1 MEAHVLR
8 DTATLNRTT
17 LPVYKLGCAGG
28 GAHTIE
34 VALHRLAGVRH
45 AYVNPATEMAYV
57 AYDATLVDVPALTA
71 AIEQAGF
78 GAPHV
83 QSVSRSRSAL
93 LPQPEA
99 SMQQLTRHTNIQ
111 RRSSVITFLTSR
123 TGLVI
128 VALLSIAG
136 YYLVTAHSAHLA
148 VWLPNGLDPAPLMHL
163 FMHGGHGSHAGHEQN
178 TAGQNDHAEHGA
190 VPSSHLV
197 SKSIQRGS

>member
-1 MEAHVLR
+1 M
-8 DTATLNRTT
+8 
-17 LPVYKLGCAGG
+17 
-28 GAHTIE
+28 
-34 VALHRLAGVRH
+34 
-45 AYVNPATEMAYV
+45 
-57 AYDATLVDVPALTA
+57 
-71 AIEQAGF
+71 
-78 GAPHV
+78 
-83 QSVSRSRSAL
+83 
-93 LPQPEA
+93 
-99 SMQQLTRHTNIQ
+99 
-111 RRSSVITFLTSR
+111 ITFLTSR

-148 VWLPNGLDPAPLMHL
+148 GWLPYGLVLLCPLMHL